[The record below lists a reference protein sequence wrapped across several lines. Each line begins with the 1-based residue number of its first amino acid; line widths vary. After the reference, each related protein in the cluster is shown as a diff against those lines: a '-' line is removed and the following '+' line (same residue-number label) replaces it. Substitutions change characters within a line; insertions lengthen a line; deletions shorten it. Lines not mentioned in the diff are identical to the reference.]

1 MPRNYT
7 ILGQKNP
14 SANVLTN
21 LYTVPAGNS
30 AVISSIN
37 IANLDANAA
46 AFSIAANLAGA
57 VTANAN
63 YLAWRVSIP
72 GNDSIALS
80 LGVTLNASS
89 QLSVN
94 SNTSTL
100 TFSAFG
106 TEMY

>member
-7 ILGQKNP
+7 ILGQTNP
-14 SANVLTN
+14 TANTLTT
-21 LYTVPAGNS
+21 LYRVPTGNS

-37 IANLDANAA
+37 IANLDTNPA
-46 AFSIAANLAGA
+46 AFSIAANVSGVA
-57 VTANAN
+57 TANAN
-63 YLAWRVSIP
+63 YLAWRVTVP

-89 QLSVN
+89 FLSVN
-94 SNTSTL
+94 ANTSTVS
-100 TFSAFG
+100 FSAFG

>member
-14 SANVLTN
+14 ASNTLTN

-46 AFSIAANLAGA
+46 AFSIAANISGVA
-57 VTANAN
+57 TSNTN
-63 YLAWRVSIP
+63 FLAWRISIP

-94 SNTSTL
+94 ANTSTV

>member
-7 ILGQKNP
+7 ILGQQNP
-14 SANVLTN
+14 AANTLTR
-21 LYTVPAGNS
+21 LYGVPASNS

-63 YLAWRVSIP
+63 HLAFRVSIP

-80 LGVTLNASS
+80 LGITLNASS

-94 SNTSTL
+94 SNTSTIS
-100 TFSAFG
+100 FSAFG
-106 TEMY
+106 TEIY

>member
-7 ILGQKNP
+7 ILGQTNP
-14 SANVLTN
+14 TANTLTT
-21 LYTVPAGNS
+21 LYRVPTGNS

-46 AFSIAANLAGA
+46 AFSIAANVNGVA
-57 VTANAN
+57 TANAN
-63 YLAWRVSIP
+63 YLAWRVSVP

-89 QLSVN
+89 FLSVN
-94 SNTSTL
+94 ANTSTVS
-100 TFSAFG
+100 FSAFG

>member
-7 ILGQKNP
+7 ILGQTNP
-14 SANVLTN
+14 AANTLTR
-21 LYTVPAGNS
+21 LYGVPIGNS

-46 AFSIAANLAGA
+46 AFSIAANLGGSA
-57 VTANAN
+57 VANSN
-63 YLAWRVSIP
+63 FLAWRVTIP
-72 GNDSIALS
+72 GNDSISLS

-94 SNTSTL
+94 SNTSTVS
-100 TFSAFG
+100 FSAFG

>member
-7 ILGQKNP
+7 ILGQQNP
-14 SANVLTN
+14 AANTLTR
-21 LYTVPAGNS
+21 LYGVPAGNS

-37 IANLDANAA
+37 ISNLDANAA

-57 VTANAN
+57 VTSNAN
-63 YLAWRVSIP
+63 YLAWRVSVP
-72 GNDSIALS
+72 GNDSISLS

-94 SNTSTL
+94 SNTSTVS
-100 TFSAFG
+100 FSAFG
-106 TEMY
+106 TELY

>member
-7 ILGQKNP
+7 ILGQRNP
-14 SANVLTN
+14 SANVLTT
-21 LYTVPAGNS
+21 LYQVPAGNS

-46 AFSIAANLAGA
+46 AFSIAANINGSATTNTNHLAF
-57 VTANAN
+57 
-63 YLAWRVSIP
+63 RVSIP

-80 LGVTLNASS
+80 LGITLNASS
-89 QLSVN
+89 FLSVN
-94 SNTSTL
+94 ANTATVS
-100 TFSAFG
+100 FSAFG

>member
-21 LYTVPAGNS
+21 LYTVPTSNS
-30 AVISSIN
+30 AVISSFVIS
-37 IANLDANAA
+37 NLDANAA
-46 AFSIAANLAGA
+46 AFSIAANLSGSA
-57 VTANAN
+57 TTNTN
-63 YLAWRVSIP
+63 HLAFRVSIP

-94 SNTSTL
+94 ANTSTL
-100 TFSAFG
+100 SFSAFG
-106 TEMY
+106 TEIY

>member
-21 LYTVPAGNS
+21 LYTVPNSNS
-30 AVISSIN
+30 AVISSFVIT
-37 IANLDANAA
+37 NLDANAA
-46 AFSIAANLAGA
+46 AFSIAANTTGIA
-57 VTANAN
+57 TANAN
-63 YLAWRVSIP
+63 HLAFRVAVP

-80 LGVTLNASS
+80 LGVTLNAAAQVSI
-89 QLSVN
+89 N
-94 SNTSTL
+94 ANTSTL

-106 TEMY
+106 TELY

>member
-7 ILGQKNP
+7 ILGQINP
-14 SANVLTN
+14 TSNTLTR
-21 LYTVPAGNS
+21 LYSVPASNS

-46 AFSIAANLAGA
+46 AFSIAANVTGVA
-57 VTANAN
+57 VANAN
-63 YLAWRVSIP
+63 FLAWRVAIP
-72 GNDSIALS
+72 GNNSIALS

-94 SNTSTL
+94 ANTSTL
-100 TFSAFG
+100 SFSAFG
-106 TEMY
+106 TEIY

>member
-7 ILGQKNP
+7 ILGQQNP
-14 SANVLTN
+14 AANTLTR
-21 LYTVPAGNS
+21 LYQVPASNS

-46 AFSIAANLAGA
+46 AFSIAANISGVA
-57 VTANAN
+57 TANAN
-63 YLAWRVSIP
+63 YLAWRVAIP

>member
-7 ILGQKNP
+7 ILGQRNP
-14 SANVLTN
+14 SANVLTT
-21 LYTVPAGNS
+21 LYQVPDGNS

-46 AFSIAANLAGA
+46 AFSIAANVNGVA
-57 VTANAN
+57 TANAN
-63 YLAWRVSIP
+63 YLAWRVSVP

-89 QLSVN
+89 FLSVN
-94 SNTSTL
+94 ANTSTVS
-100 TFSAFG
+100 FSAFG

>member
-14 SANVLTN
+14 AANVLTN
-21 LYTVPAGNS
+21 LYTVPASNS
-30 AVISSIN
+30 AAISSIT
-37 IANLDANAA
+37 IANLDANTA
-46 AFSIAANLAGA
+46 AFSIAANVSGVA
-57 VTANAN
+57 TSNAN
-63 YLAWRVSIP
+63 HLAFRVSIP

-80 LGVTLNASS
+80 LGITLNAAA

-94 SNTSTL
+94 ANTATIS
-100 TFSAFG
+100 FSAFG

>member
-7 ILGQKNP
+7 ILGQQN
-14 SANVLTN
+14 SAANTLTK
-21 LYTVPAGNS
+21 LYEVPAGNS

-46 AFSIAANLAGA
+46 AFSIAANLSGSA
-57 VTANAN
+57 TSNSN
-63 YLAWRVSIP
+63 YLAWRIAIP

-94 SNTSTL
+94 ANTSTL

>member
-7 ILGQKNP
+7 ILGQRNP
-14 SANVLTN
+14 TSNTLTS

-37 IANLDANAA
+37 ISNLDANAA
-46 AFSIAANLAGA
+46 AFSIAANLNGA

-63 YLAWRVSIP
+63 YLAWRVAIP

-94 SNTSTL
+94 SNTSTVS
-100 TFSAFG
+100 FSAFG
-106 TEMY
+106 TELY

>member
-7 ILGQKNP
+7 ILGQQNP
-14 SANVLTN
+14 AANVLTR
-21 LYTVPAGNS
+21 LYAVPASNS

-37 IANLDANAA
+37 IANLDANVA
-46 AFSIAANLAGA
+46 AFSIAANVSGVA
-57 VTANAN
+57 TANAN
-63 YLAWRVSIP
+63 YLAWRVAIP

-94 SNTSTL
+94 ANSSTL
-100 TFSAFG
+100 SFSAFG
-106 TEMY
+106 TEIY

>member
-7 ILGQKNP
+7 ILGQINP
-14 SANVLTN
+14 TANTLPK
-21 LYTVPAGNS
+21 LYSVPASNS

-37 IANLDANAA
+37 IANLDGNAA
-46 AFSIAANLAGA
+46 AFSIAANLSGSA
-57 VTANAN
+57 TTNTN
-63 YLAWRVSIP
+63 HLAFRVSIP

-94 SNTSTL
+94 ANTSTL
-100 TFSAFG
+100 SFSAFG
-106 TEMY
+106 TEIY

>member
-7 ILGQKNP
+7 ILGQTNP
-14 SANVLTN
+14 AANTLTK
-21 LYTVPAGNS
+21 LYGVPAGNS

-46 AFSIAANLAGA
+46 AFSIAANVNGVA
-57 VTANAN
+57 TANAN
-63 YLAWRVSIP
+63 HLAFRVSIP

-80 LGVTLNASS
+80 LGITLNASS
-89 QLSVN
+89 FLSVN
-94 SNTSTL
+94 ANTATVS
-100 TFSAFG
+100 FSAFG

>member
-7 ILGQKNP
+7 ILGQRNP
-14 SANVLTN
+14 AANTLTN
-21 LYTVPAGNS
+21 LYEVPAGNS

-63 YLAWRVSIP
+63 HLAFRVSIP

-80 LGVTLNASS
+80 LGITLNASS

-94 SNTSTL
+94 SNTSTVS
-100 TFSAFG
+100 FSAFG
-106 TEMY
+106 TEIY

>member
-1 MPRNYT
+1 MPT
-7 ILGQKNP
+7 G
-14 SANVLTN
+14 S
-21 LYTVPAGNS
+21 S

-46 AFSIAANLAGA
+46 AFSIAANVNGVA
-57 VTANAN
+57 TANAN
-63 YLAWRVSIP
+63 YLAWRVSVP

-89 QLSVN
+89 FLSVN
-94 SNTSTL
+94 ANTSTVS
-100 TFSAFG
+100 FSAFG

>member
-7 ILGQKNP
+7 ILGQQNP
-14 SANVLTN
+14 AANTLTR
-21 LYTVPAGNS
+21 LYQVPASNS

-46 AFSIAANLAGA
+46 AFSIAANLAGVA
-57 VTANAN
+57 TANAN
-63 YLAWRVSIP
+63 YLAWRVAIP

-89 QLSVN
+89 HLSVN

>member
-7 ILGQKNP
+7 ILGQTNP
-14 SANVLTN
+14 TANTLTT
-21 LYTVPAGNS
+21 LYRVPTGNS

-46 AFSIAANLAGA
+46 AFSIAANVNGIA
-57 VTANAN
+57 TANAN
-63 YLAWRVSIP
+63 YLAWRVSVP

-89 QLSVN
+89 FLSVN
-94 SNTSTL
+94 ANTSTVS
-100 TFSAFG
+100 FSAFG

>member
-7 ILGQKNP
+7 ILGQTNP
-14 SANVLTN
+14 AANVLTN
-21 LYTVPAGNS
+21 LYTVPASNS

-46 AFSIAANLAGA
+46 AFSIAANVSGVA
-57 VTANAN
+57 TANAN
-63 YLAWRVSIP
+63 HLAFRVSIP

-80 LGVTLNASS
+80 LGITLNASS

-94 SNTSTL
+94 SNTSTIS
-100 TFSAFG
+100 FSAFG
-106 TEMY
+106 TEIY

>member
-30 AVISSIN
+30 AVISSFVIT
-37 IANLDANAA
+37 NLDSNSG
-46 AFSIAANLAGA
+46 AFSIAANTSGVA
-57 VTANAN
+57 TTNAN
-63 YLAWRVSIP
+63 HLAFRVTVP

-80 LGVTLNASS
+80 LGVTLNASA
-89 QLSVN
+89 QISVN
-94 SNTSTL
+94 ANTSTL

-106 TEMY
+106 TEMF

>member
-1 MPRNYT
+1 MPRRYA
-7 ILGQKNP
+7 ILGQINP
-14 SANVLTN
+14 SANTLAT
-21 LYTVPAGNS
+21 LYQVPAGNS

-46 AFSIAANLAGA
+46 AFSIAANVSGIA
-57 VTANAN
+57 TANAN
-63 YLAWRVSIP
+63 YLAWRVSVP

-89 QLSVN
+89 YLSVN
-94 SNTSTL
+94 ANTSTV

-106 TEMY
+106 TELY

>member
-7 ILGQKNP
+7 ILGQRNP
-14 SANVLTN
+14 TANVLTS
-21 LYTVPAGNS
+21 LYQVPAGNS

-37 IANLDANAA
+37 ISNLDANAA
-46 AFSIAANLAGA
+46 AFSIAANLSGA

-63 YLAWRVSIP
+63 FLAWRVAIP

-94 SNTSTL
+94 SNTSTVS
-100 TFSAFG
+100 FSAFG
-106 TEMY
+106 TELY

>member
-7 ILGQKNP
+7 ILGQQNP
-14 SANVLTN
+14 AANTLTK
-21 LYTVPAGNS
+21 LYGVPAGNS

-46 AFSIAANLAGA
+46 AFSIAANVSGVA
-57 VTANAN
+57 TANAN

-80 LGVTLNASS
+80 LGITLNASS

-94 SNTSTL
+94 ANTSTVS
-100 TFSAFG
+100 FSAFG
-106 TEMY
+106 TEIY